1 LEQILRTNGR
11 GAFREVRACAPVLA
25 RSGQGA
31 IINPSSMDGNAGPND
46 HTTDGV
52 LSLASHESKFI
63 TGPELISDGGT
74 TAAG

>member
-11 GAFREVRACAPVLA
+11 GVFLEMRGCAPVMA

-31 IINPSSMDGNAGPND
+31 IINLSSMDGNAGSNGD
-46 HTTDGV
+46 TTCGV
-52 LSLASHESKFI
+52 LSLALHESKFV
-63 TGPELISDGGT
+63 TGPELISDGGA